1 MRQAQDC
8 RLCVR
13 TAFLDQT
20 SGAYALVNIRAAG
33 KRMFHHP
40 LVSAH
45 LKMQSYCLHPLVF
58 PRISGPDALGE

>member
-8 RLCVR
+8 RRLCVR

-20 SGAYALVNIRAAG
+20 SGALVNIRMAG

-45 LKMQSYCLHPLVF
+45 LKMKSY
-58 PRISGPDALGE
+58 